1 LCLEALEI
9 YKDHIRDHGR
19 SDTCGMLDAIITNL
33 ASEDADK
40 YHQTIS
46 LYNRLIIENK
56 NAIPSIRSLEW
67 WKIRLTKKFQ
77 ERNSRY
83 LSESEVLEFIE
94 TDKL

>member
-1 LCLEALEI
+1 
-9 YKDHIRDHGR
+9 
-19 SDTCGMLDAIITNL
+19 
-33 ASEDADK
+33 
-40 YHQTIS
+40 
-46 LYNRLIIENK
+46 
-56 NAIPSIRSLEW
+56 LEW